1 MPESRPDD
9 RRINLL
15 FCALTLLIAV
25 PAASGPADPQ
35 PRKAALF
42 PAPEKLTYRIEWR
55 LVTAGSATVQ
65 LTRAAQQRWQINLN
79 LESAGLVSR
88 LYRVLDTYRVVSDD
102 AFCGVSSVFD
112 AQEGRRHFATVS
124 DFDNSRHKLSYD
136 EKDLVK
142 NTVAKHEVDI
152 APCTYEIT
160 GALSA
165 LREMRVD
172 PGRTIALPMTNG
184 KKLVNAKVEAQAREN
199 ISIDGKNYSTV
210 RYEAFVFDNVIYR
223 RKGRLFIW
231 MTDDAERM
239 PVQLRIQAGFPIG
252 NVTLELEKHE
262 KL

>member
-1 MPESRPDD
+1 MLELR
-9 RRINLL
+9 
-15 FCALTLLIAV
+15 CALILLIAV
-25 PAASGPADPQ
+25 SAASGPAH
-35 PRKAALF
+35 AALF

-55 LVTAGSATVQ
+55 LVTAGSATLQ
-65 LTRAAQQRWQINLN
+65 LTRAAPQQWQLNLN
-79 LESAGLVSR
+79 LESAGLVNR
-88 LYRVLDTYRVVSDD
+88 LYHVLDTYRVVSND

-112 AQEGRRHFATVS
+112 AQEGKRRFSTVE

-142 NTVAKHEVDI
+142 NTVAKHQVDI

-165 LREMRVD
+165 LRGMRVD
-172 PGRTIALPMTNG
+172 PGRTITLPMTNG
-184 KKLVNAKVEAQAREN
+184 KKLVDAKVEAQAREN

-239 PVQLRIQAGFPIG
+239 PVQLRIQTGFPIG
-252 NVTLELEKHE
+252 SITLELEKHE